1 MPDTT
6 SNTQQM
12 EELTRAIS
20 TLLPAI
26 KGLEDSLRAMDREAL
41 TRQAEMATSHDRIEA
56 ALETLVEKE
65 KKIQATLE
73 EQMKAQQSLTT
84 ALPKLD
90 QQLLKS
96 TTTSDRLEGQ
106 IASLLSLLQGPA

>member
-6 SNTQQM
+6 SNAQQM

-41 TRQAEMATSHDRIEA
+41 TRQAEMATSLDRIAA

-65 KKIQATLE
+65 NQIQTILQD
-73 EQMKAQQSLTT
+73 QMKAQQSLTT

-90 QQLLKS
+90 QQLVES
-96 TTTSDRLEGQ
+96 VATSERLEGQ
-106 IASLLSLLQGPA
+106 IASLLALLRGPA

>member
-6 SNTQQM
+6 SNQQQM

-41 TRQAEMATSHDRIEA
+41 TRQAEMATSLDRIAA
-56 ALETLVEKE
+56 ALETIVVKE
-65 KKIQATLE
+65 EKIQVTLE
-73 EQMKAQQSLTT
+73 DQMIAQQSLTT

-96 TTTSDRLEGQ
+96 ATTSQHLEGQ
-106 IASLLSLLQGPA
+106 IALLLTLLQGPA